1 MKLVIHNRQLKMV
14 QQGAVIGSV
23 FAEVAYPRKKQ
34 EFENAENSRRTM
46 ST

>member
-1 MKLVIHNRQLKMV
+1 MV

-23 FAEVAYPRKKQ
+23 FAEGVFAYPRKKQ